1 MEGEG
6 RGPKE
11 ERKGRQKSKQRR
23 KRLSK
28 VVESLL
34 PDTGIRGFDSHCFA
48 AVAAVVDVA
57 VVAGVAVD
65 AAGVVDYSIQN
76 SD

>member
-1 MEGEG
+1 
-6 RGPKE
+6 
-11 ERKGRQKSKQRR
+11 
-23 KRLSK
+23 